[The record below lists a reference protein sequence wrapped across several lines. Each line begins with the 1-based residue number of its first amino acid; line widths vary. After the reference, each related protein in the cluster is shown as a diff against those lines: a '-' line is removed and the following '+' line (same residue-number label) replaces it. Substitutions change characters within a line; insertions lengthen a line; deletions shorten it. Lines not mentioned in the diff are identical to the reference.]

1 MKKLLA
7 LSLAIV
13 MLAAVFVV
21 PASAADDK
29 PYAGVKLTWWVKLH
43 ENLKGVEVDGKAVTN
58 LAQTK
63 WYQAV
68 HDATGI
74 EIEFIHPA
82 AGEDANEFNMLTAVP
97 DEMPDIVEYSW
108 TAYPGGA
115 SAAIADDVIMPL
127 NDAIKAGKTPNLK
140 AILDN
145 EVAIDKAVKTAA
157 GDYYVFPFLRG
168 TTFEDNNCLFTS
180 GFYMRGDILKE
191 LNLEIPETIDEWYN
205 VLTAVKAAHPDM
217 IPFITRTEW
226 MNQIWTPGFDN
237 YWDYYVENGVVKNG
251 ITEDS
256 HYEYLKTMR
265 KWYAE
270 GLIDQDYLTHTKAN
284 DGRAE
289 MAAGNAFAT
298 YDACGGGASNIF
310 PKLLKDGKIKDESDM
325 VTTVPVTSV
334 KGQNSKFSKM
344 NGLYDASG
352 SSAAIS
358 KRLADEGGQK
368 LEAALWLLDWMYSEE
383 GHMINCFGI
392 EGESYNMVDGYPVF
406 TDVVLNNPEIP
417 SVAGALSVY
426 ARGHQNGPVVQ
437 DTRVNDQY
445 YSYTAQIAGMKLWT
459 KTDFGS
465 YMYPAGAAIA
475 TDDADDFATITAN
488 VKTYREENE
497 AKWITG
503 KAELTDEAWKA
514 YCEQMEA
521 FGLSRAI
528 QYKQAAYDAFM
539 AN

>member
-1 MKKLLA
+1 MKKMVALILCIAMLLSVMA
-7 LSLAIV
+7 LPGMAEES
-13 MLAAVFVV
+13 
-21 PASAADDK
+21 K
-29 PYAGVKLTWWVKLH
+29 PYEGVKLTYWVKLH
-43 ENLKGVEVDGKAVTN
+43 ENLKGVTVNGQAVDN
-58 LAQTK
+58 MAQTR
-63 WYQAV
+63 WYDAV
-68 HDATGI
+68 KEKTGI

-82 AGEDANEFNMLTAVP
+82 AGEDGTEFNLLTAVP

-115 SAAIADDVIMPL
+115 SAAIADEVIEPL
-127 NDAIKAGKTPNLK
+127 NDAIASGKTPHLK
-140 AILDN
+140 AILDSN
-145 EVAIDKAVKTAA
+145 PMIDQSVQTAE

-180 GFYMRGDILKE
+180 GFYMRGDILRE
-191 LNLEIPETIDEWYN
+191 LGLEVPETVEEWET
-205 VLTAVKAAHPDM
+205 VLRAVKEAHPDM

-226 MNQIWTPGFDN
+226 MNQIFTPGFDN
-237 YWDYYVENGVVKNG
+237 WADYYVEDGVVKNG

-256 HYEYLKTMR
+256 HFEYLKTMAR
-265 KWYAE
+265 WYKD
-270 GLIDQDYLTHTKAN
+270 GLIDPDYLTHTKAN
-284 DGRAE
+284 DGRGI

-310 PKLLKDGKIKDESDM
+310 PNLLEQGLISDESDM

-334 KGQNSKFSKM
+334 KGKNAKFSKM

-358 KRLADEGGQK
+358 KRLADEGGEK
-368 LEAALWLLDWMYSEE
+368 YEAALYLLDWMYSEE

-392 EGESYNMVDGYPVF
+392 EGESYNMVDGYPTF
-406 TDVVLNNPEIP
+406 TDIVLHNADGLN
-417 SVAGALSVY
+417 VAAALSVY

-445 YSYTAQIAGMKLWT
+445 YSYSAQVAGMHLWT
-459 KTDFGS
+459 KTDFGQ
-465 YMYPAGAAIA
+465 YMYPAGAAVA
-475 TDDADDFATITAN
+475 TDDAEDFATITTN
-488 VKTYREENE
+488 VKTYKDEME

-503 KAELTDEAWKA
+503 QVELTEESWKA
-514 YCEQMEA
+514 YVDQMNA
-521 FGLSRAI
+521 YGLDRAI
-528 QYKQAAYDAFM
+528 AYKQAAYDAFM